1 MHSNIFQI
9 SSRPISEDEY
19 ASPSRYYDNS
29 GDFADYI
36 GDAYEG
42 EEREKIIKNFAGTI
56 EDVFTYKGGGEFVY
70 KGKEAMR
77 KFKQTWIDE
86 LLHKTAALTPV
97 NLFKEQNLFH
107 IGQLTEKTHL
117 YVSSRVDIAEWCGEC
132 AYPLGELFKWASC
145 LLKKGDRFY
154 IGSVINFHC

>member
-1 MHSNIFQI
+1 MHSNIYQI

-19 ASPSRYYDNS
+19 AGPSCYEENS

-42 EEREKIIKNFAGTI
+42 EERENKIKNFAGVI
-56 EDVFTYKGGGEFVY
+56 EDVFAYKGGDEFVY

-77 KFKQTWIDE
+77 KFKQAWIDE
-86 LLHKTAALTPV
+86 LLHKAAALTPD
-97 NLFKEQNLFH
+97 NLFKEQNLFR

-117 YVSSRVDIAEWCGEC
+117 DASSRVDIAEWCGDC
-132 AYPLGELFKWASC
+132 AYPLGELFEWADSQ
-145 LLKKGDRFY
+145 LNKGDRIY
-154 IGSVINFHC
+154 IGAVIDYHY

>member
-1 MHSNIFQI
+1 MHSNIYQI

-19 ASPSRYYDNS
+19 ANPSRYEENS

-42 EEREKIIKNFAGTI
+42 EEREEKIKNFAGVI

-86 LLHKTAALTPV
+86 LQSKVAALTPD
-97 NLFKEQNLFH
+97 NLLKAQNLFS

-117 YVSSRVDIAEWCGEC
+117 DASSRVDIAGWCGEY
-132 AYPLGELFKWASC
+132 AYPLGDLFEWADS

-154 IGSVINFHC
+154 IGAVIDYKW